1 MTVLAD
7 TSAWVEFL
15 RATGSAANMA
25 LRDLL
30 VAGDLATTDAVVLEV
45 LAGANDARQ
54 SRDLVRLLDR
64 CRWLP
69 QESWADVELAASMYR
84 ACRERG
90 QTPRSLRDCLI
101 AAVAVR
107 RDVAVLHR
115 DREFDLLASHTSL
128 RVSPTT

>member
-15 RATGSAANMA
+15 RATGGAANVA
-25 LRDLL
+25 LREFL

-69 QESWADVELAASMYR
+69 QEPWADAELAASMYA

-90 QTPRSLRDCLI
+90 QTPRSLLDCLI
-101 AAVAVR
+101 GAVAVR
-107 RDVAVLHR
+107 CDVPVLHR
-115 DREFDLLASHTSL
+115 DRDYDLLASHTAL
-128 RVSPTT
+128 RVSPMQ